1 MWHGESIKEQMPD
14 AAIPLSLTAYSFM
27 KYSVLSVL
35 TINKYSVSLMSFFL
49 VFHYEKLKI
58 YSKV

>member
-1 MWHGESIKEQMPD
+1 MKEQMPD

-35 TINKYSVSLMSFFL
+35 TNNKYSALSMSLSP
-49 VFHYEKLKI
+49 VFYENFQT